1 MSVIVGP
8 MELPSNS
15 VWGDE
20 RLETGEPVVSM
31 REPLISAPWPAVVLP
46 LAFLVVYTLQAL
58 SGASDRVV
66 EVFAFQPAA
75 FLQGAYAELATSLFI
90 HGNWPHVL
98 FNSAFALAFGAP
110 VARLFGLTPLRGLV
124 FLIFFIVCG
133 VLANLGYALVHLADT
148 GRVAVVGASGGIA
161 GFMGAASRLIRR
173 KPDGGL
179 ADFSSPTVV
188 GMAAAWI
195 SGNLLIGL
203 FGFGPMTAG
212 APIAWEA
219 HLAGY
224 AAGLFLIEPF
234 ARGFARPS
242 SSHHN

>member
-1 MSVIVGP
+1 
-8 MELPSNS
+8 MERRIISNS
-15 VWGDE
+15 GDE
-20 RLETGEPVVSM
+20 RMDSGGSRVSA

-46 LAFLVVYTLQAL
+46 VIFLAIYALQAF
-58 SGASDRVV
+58 SGESDRIV
-66 EVFAFQPAA
+66 ETFAFQPAA
-75 FLQGAYAELATSLFI
+75 LLQGAYAELATSLFI

-110 VARLFGLTPLRGLV
+110 VARLFGTTPLRGLV
-124 FLIFFIVCG
+124 YLIFFLVCG
-133 VLANLGYALVHLADT
+133 VLANLGYALVHMGDT
-148 GRVAVVGASGGIA
+148 ERVAVVGASGGIA

-173 KPDGGL
+173 RPDGGL
-179 ADFSSPTVV
+179 APFTSPTVV

-195 SGNLLIGL
+195 SGNVLIGL
-203 FGFGPMTAG
+203 TGLAPMTGG

-234 ARGFARPS
+234 ARGFGRLS
-242 SSHHN
+242 